1 MKKEVKDRFIKSIAI
16 TILILASIAIVIK
29 FQGALFLRMYIRFG
43 IGDCLKIPI
52 LCMTP
57 GNQVILASIDEHQ
70 QEDFIS
76 YNFSD
81 MSIRVPRGFTVVQR
95 ETKKVYYKKNKH
107 IGQDAIIYLLCRPP
121 GFFTGLYPQL
131 KNSGL
136 DSDHEFIRRV
146 MFADERKIKS
156 INDAFFVIMKGIFTP
171 DLGDQREVRMA
182 ALNLEELS
190 GYINYN
196 IGGEQNYFDCNIF
209 DSQGNY
215 FKIYIRDTK
224 AMLDLDE
231 VLAII
236 SSARAN

>member
-1 MKKEVKDRFIKSIAI
+1 MTKKVKDRFIKSIAI
-16 TILILASIAIVIK
+16 TIFILVSIAMVIK
-29 FQGALFLRMYIRFG
+29 FQGALFLRMYVMFG
-43 IGDCLKIPI
+43 IGDCAKIPI

-57 GNQVILASIDEHQ
+57 GERVISESFDQ
-70 QEDFIS
+70 QEPEDFIS
-76 YNFSD
+76 HIFSD

-196 IGGEQNYFDCNIF
+196 IEGDQNYYDCNIF

-215 FKIYIRDTK
+215 FKIYIRDTN
-224 AMLDLDE
+224 AILDLDE
-231 VLAII
+231 VLAVI
-236 SSARAN
+236 STASAN

>member
-1 MKKEVKDRFIKSIAI
+1 MTKEAKDRFIKSITI
-16 TILILASIAIVIK
+16 TIFILASIALVIK
-29 FQGALFLRMYIRFG
+29 FQGPLFLRMYIRFG
-43 IGDCLKIPI
+43 VGDCAKIPI

-57 GNQVILASIDEHQ
+57 GERVISESLDHQ
-70 QEDFIS
+70 EREDFIVHDFP
-76 YNFSD
+76 N

-95 ETKKVYYKKNKH
+95 EIKRVYYKKNKH
-107 IGQDAIIYLLCRPP
+107 IGKGAIIYLLYREP
-121 GFFTGLYPQL
+121 GSFMSLYPQL
-131 KNSGL
+131 KGSGV
-136 DSDHEFIRRV
+136 DSDYEFFRRL

-196 IGGEQNYFDCNIF
+196 IEGDQNYYDCNIF

-224 AMLDLDE
+224 AMLDLDK

-236 SSARAN
+236 STASAN

>member
-1 MKKEVKDRFIKSIAI
+1 MKKEAKDRLIKIIAI
-16 TILILASIAIVIK
+16 TVFILASIALVIK
-29 FQGALFLRMYIRFG
+29 FQGALFLRMYVRFG
-43 IGDCLKIPI
+43 IGDCAKIPI

-57 GNQVILASIDEHQ
+57 GERVIPESFDHQQ
-70 QEDFIS
+70 QEDFIAH
-76 YNFSD
+76 NFSD

-95 ETKKVYYKKNKH
+95 ETKRIYYKKNKH
-107 IGQDAIIYLLCRPP
+107 IGKGAIIYLLCRPP

-131 KNSGL
+131 KDSGVNS
-136 DSDHEFIRRV
+136 DYKFIKRV

-171 DLGDQREVRMA
+171 DLGDQKNVRMA
-182 ALNLEELS
+182 AFSQGEMS

-196 IGGEQNYFDCNIF
+196 IEDKQNYFDCNII

-224 AMLDLDE
+224 AILDLDK
-231 VLAII
+231 VLAIVTTA
-236 SSARAN
+236 SAN